1 MMVFFKVMCGSRTN
15 QEAGL
20 AKQYPQTEEAFY
32 WSLRAGDLA
41 LPANLVP
48 EYTCVS
54 SRGKSSVCDARRSPL
69 EGLLGLLLAEPT
81 CNALLASYYAE
92 LRAKV
97 GPSKRVS
104 KQSTKAR
111 K

>member
-1 MMVFFKVMCGSRTN
+1 VFFKILCGSRTN

-32 WSLRAGDLA
+32 WSLRAADLDLPVKILNTLA
-41 LPANLVP
+41 LLPEARVRCATHGAVPLRGFWVCCWRSKIATHYWLRIMTNFEPRLV
-48 EYTCVS
+48 
-54 SRGKSSVCDARRSPL
+54 D
-69 EGLLGLLLAEPT
+69 
-81 CNALLASYYAE
+81 
-92 LRAKV
+92 
-97 GPSKRVS
+97 PSKRVS